1 MRVCDSWMFAYYLKR
16 GCGFWPLGE
25 CEFWP
30 LVESSCMRG
39 FRYVAPFRNQNRDL
53 EVRVCLLVY
62 IGRTLFCNDI
72 TVTINNRSWLGA
84 PIA

>member
-1 MRVCDSWMFAYYLKR
+1 MDVRLLFKEGVRVLAIGGVRVLAIGGIKLYERFSLC
-16 GCGFWPLGE
+16 CT
-25 CEFWP
+25 
-30 LVESSCMRG
+30 VQESE
-39 FRYVAPFRNQNRDL
+39 RDL

-62 IGRTLFCNDI
+62 TGRTLFCNDI